1 MKAVYIHIP
10 FCKTICS
17 YCDFCKMFYNEKF
30 INKYLDSLKKEIMDN
45 YKGDLV
51 KTIYIGGGTPSCL
64 SIDNL
69 NKLFEIIK
77 VFNFDSNI
85 EFTFECN
92 INDINCELLQILKDN
107 GVNRLSIGIES
118 FNESN
123 LRILNRKHTYEEV
136 KDKILLIRSNGFKN
150 INVDLMY
157 AIPGETIDILKDDI
171 LKILSLDVEHIST
184 YSLIIE
190 DNTVLGIN
198 KVDYIDEDM
207 DYEMYRLIN
216 KELVNKGYE
225 HYEVSNYSKKGY
237 ESKHNLTYWDNDE
250 YYGFG
255 LGASGFIDNIRYDNT
270 RSLNNYCNNKYRLN
284 EEVMNKEK
292 NMENEMILGLRKI
305 KGISKNKFYERYNS
319 NIEDIFEINKLIEE
333 GKLIDDGNNIY
344 IDSNYLY
351 LSNDILINFI
361 GEV

>member
-17 YCDFCKMFYNEKF
+17 YCDFCKMFYNDKF
-30 INKYLDSLKKEIMDN
+30 INKYLGALQKEIMDN
-45 YKGDLV
+45 YKGDII
-51 KTIYIGGGTPSCL
+51 KTIYVGGGTPSCL
-64 SIDNL
+64 SIDSL
-69 NKLFEIIK
+69 NKLFQIIK
-77 VFNFDSNI
+77 VFNFDKNI

-92 INDINCELLQILKDN
+92 VNDINNNLLMLLKEN

-118 FNESN
+118 FNDDN
-123 LRILNRKHTYEEV
+123 LNLLNRKHNYEEV
-136 KDKILLIRSNGFKN
+136 KDKISLIRSNGFKN

-157 AIPGETIDILKDDI
+157 AIPGENIEILKDDI
-171 LKILSLDVEHIST
+171 LKILSLEVEHIST

-198 KVDYIDEDM
+198 KIDYIDEDI
-207 DYEMYRLIN
+207 DYEMYKLIN
-216 KELVNKGYE
+216 KELVNSGYE

-237 ESKHNLTYWDNDE
+237 ESKHNLTYWTNDE

-284 EEVMNKEK
+284 EEFMTKEK
-292 NMENEMILGLRKI
+292 NMENEMILGLRKTD
-305 KGISKNKFYERYNS
+305 GVSKKKFYEKYNI
-319 NIEDIFEINKLIEE
+319 NIENVFKIDKLIKER
-333 GKLIDDGNNIY
+333 KLINSGDNIY
-344 IDSNYLY
+344 INDDYLY
-351 LSNDILINFI
+351 LSNDILINFV